1 MKSRGNN
8 SGNNSGNCYRGGV
21 GAHRASDA
29 WGKGLMV
36 EEYNR
41 ISKAF
46 EKLAGTV
53 REVKT
58 FKAVRSI

>member
-1 MKSRGNN
+1 M
-8 SGNNSGNCYRGGV
+8 

-41 ISKAF
+41 MSKAF

-53 REVKT
+53 GEVKT